1 MSTVALSRPGTVATL
16 IAAGGAVGV
25 DGNATFKLH
34 VQQYSDQYEVRVTEV
49 TGDGHTAP
57 EFQHGGLLYGQFR
70 LSGYMVAGDFVGI
83 ASLIADKNGG
93 YGTGNGAV
101 AAHTMEVRF
110 DANKKVSGNVIIT
123 SIQRQM
129 AKNSPHIQ
137 IAMSGYWMSTQT
149 VNSVQVANPVEAS
162 V

>member
-1 MSTVALSRPGTVATL
+1 MSTVALSRPGTIATL

-25 DGNATFKLH
+25 DGGATFKLH

-70 LSGYMVAGDFVGI
+70 LSGYMVAGDFIGI

-93 YGTGNGAV
+93 YGTGGSAV
-101 AAHTMEVRF
+101 LPHTMEIRF
-110 DANKKVSGNVIIT
+110 EAGKKLSGNVIIT
-123 SIQRQM
+123 SMQRQM

-137 IAMSGYWMSTQT
+137 IAMSGYWTA
-149 VNSVQVANPVEAS
+149 ANPTEAN
-162 V
+162 VT

>member
-1 MSTVALSRPGTVATL
+1 MSTVALSRPGTIATL

-25 DGNATFKLH
+25 DGAATFKLH

-83 ASLIADKNGG
+83 SSLIANKNGG
-93 YGTGNGAV
+93 YGISGQANYAD
-101 AAHTMEVRF
+101 AHTLDIRF
-110 DANKKVSGNVIIT
+110 EAGKKISGKVIIT
-123 SIQRQM
+123 SMQRQLS
-129 AKNSPHIQ
+129 KTSPHVQ
-137 IAMSGYWMSTQT
+137 IAMSGYWTA
-149 VNSVQVANPVEAS
+149 ANPTEAN
-162 V
+162 VT

>member
-25 DGNATFKLH
+25 DGDATFKLH

-83 ASLIADKNGG
+83 SSLVANKNGG
-93 YGTGNGAV
+93 YGTGASAV
-101 AAHTMEVRF
+101 LPHTMEIRF
-110 DANKKVSGNVIIT
+110 EAGKKLSGTVIIT
-123 SIQRQM
+123 SMQRQLS
-129 AKNSPHIQ
+129 KTSPHVQ
-137 IAMSGYWMSTQT
+137 IAMSGYWTA
-149 VNSVQVANPVEAS
+149 ANPTEAN
-162 V
+162 VT